1 MDGLRSLETLLVD
14 ELLLQ
19 QRAGAQNQVRGMM
32 QDTSGSIAEQ
42 NEQQLAAGAQQMVRP
57 KLEARMM
64 KERQDQARQRQ
75 ALAGIAGQS
84 APNMARMADG
94 GIVGYAEGG
103 PTPGAVPPKA
113 ADSQDIKRLADL
125 YRQAQ
130 ASMKAATDP
139 TAKAAVQQRLN
150 DLKAQMGDQLPFVM
164 QYIDSTKGAIEPRTD
179 MAEGG
184 IVGFQSRGYVD
195 ALAAALEAEGITDP
209 VAVELI
215 RSIYGQESSSGR
227 DTGPSPAGARG
238 PMQVM
243 PATFVEMMGPDADID
258 DPMTNLR
265 AGARY
270 AQQMLRRAG
279 GDPRLAAAGYYGGPG
294 GMDKL
299 RAGED
304 TQAPQEDFPSVS
316 EYADEVTTRMRT
328 TPESVERLL
337 DLDELSE
344 EAQEVETEAPR
355 ERPMTPE
362 ERRATIDPERFDA
375 RMGRNIEEFA
385 ESAVDFVKENP
396 LLAAS
401 MVVPGGLAAR
411 GLGSLGL
418 AGIRRFGPGMLEGAK
433 RVVAP
438 LVSKPKMSGYG
449 STIRNPRTGR
459 MMSAKDAQAAG
470 LRLNRQASPMRM
482 ATTASGIGL
491 LTEAAGRMAGG
502 DGEVAAEEVAAAP
515 APREPTPQEKLGSM
529 VGRPTA
535 MFKAGEPA
543 QGRER
548 DIDIDR
554 LISFLQGG
562 ADQQNIAG
570 ALAGGSRADIAYQQG
585 ERKRQDELKALDEMR
600 KLEREKIGA
609 TIGAAEIRSQAATAQ
624 KRAETIMEYITK
636 QPGIISRQSKIDA
649 GMSPEEADRA
659 VQREAEILADRVFG
673 ASSGLGS
680 MQGLNVTPSMLA
692 ADEALGIN

>member
-94 GIVGYAEGG
+94 GIVGYSTGG
-103 PTPGAVPPKA
+103 MPEVGAKSKGPIPSMTPEQLEYVRKMSEFRKSINNPANTPEQKQRALQELQNYQRDVPVVIQEAVESMMRGPAKMPSMQAGGAVKKYAGP
-113 ADSQDIKRLADL
+113 DGSD
-125 YRQAQ
+125 
-130 ASMKAATDP
+130 
-139 TAKAAVQQRLN
+139 V
-150 DLKAQMGDQLPFVM
+150 V
-164 QYIDSTKGAIEPRTD
+164 
-179 MAEGG
+179 
-184 IVGFQSRGYVD
+184 
-195 ALAAALEAEGITDP
+195 LEEEYNLTPEGI
-209 VAVELI
+209 
-215 RSIYGQESSSGR
+215 
-227 DTGPSPAGARG
+227 
-238 PMQVM
+238 
-243 PATFVEMMGPDADID
+243 
-258 DPMTNLR
+258 
-265 AGARY
+265 
-270 AQQMLRRAG
+270 
-279 GDPRLAAAGYYGGPG
+279 
-294 GMDKL
+294 
-299 RAGED
+299 
-304 TQAPQEDFPSVS
+304 
-316 EYADEVTTRMRT
+316 
-328 TPESVERLL
+328 ERLL
-337 DLDELSE
+337 DLDELTE

-362 ERRATIDPERFDA
+362 ERMATIDPERFDA

-385 ESAVDFVKENP
+385 ESAVDFVRENP

-418 AGIRRFGPGMLEGAK
+418 AGLRRFGPGMLESAK
-433 RVVAP
+433 RVAA
-438 LVSKPKMSGYG
+438 LGVSKPRMSGYG
-449 STIRNPRTGR
+449 SAVRNPRTGR

-470 LRLNRQASPMRM
+470 VRLNRQASPMRM

-502 DGEVAAEEVAAAP
+502 DGEVAAEGVAAAP
-515 APREPTPQEKLGSM
+515 GPREPTAQEKLGS
-529 VGRPTA
+529 
-535 MFKAGEPA
+535 AGEPA
-543 QGRER
+543 QGRGR

-585 ERKRQDELKALDEMR
+585 ERKRQDEVEALDEMR
-600 KLEREKIGA
+600 KLEREKIDAQLEAAGVRA
-609 TIGAAEIRSQAATAQ
+609 TATQRAAMQKLIGEYLNSPSGFRVDLANFVGKDISELTPEDEATYGDRVIQNYISRVSGQTSQAMAQ
-624 KRAETIMEYITK
+624 L
-636 QPGIISRQSKIDA
+636 
-649 GMSPEEADRA
+649 PE
-659 VQREAEILADRVFG
+659 G
-673 ASSGLGS
+673 
-680 MQGLNVTPSMLA
+680 VTVTRKDS
-692 ADEALGIN
+692 